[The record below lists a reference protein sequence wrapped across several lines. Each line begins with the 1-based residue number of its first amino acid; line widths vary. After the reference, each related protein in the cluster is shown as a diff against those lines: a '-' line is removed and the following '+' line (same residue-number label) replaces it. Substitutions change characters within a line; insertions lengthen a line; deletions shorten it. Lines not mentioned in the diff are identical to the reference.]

1 THTYAQFGNYSPVTV
16 TITDTDANA
25 SPVPA
30 ASIPR
35 QSTTVASTAH
45 VVDAPIFPGAPLTIT
60 TTEGALF
67 PTTFPTIAP
76 GLTEVATFTDGNP
89 LAKASQFNATI
100 YWSGLPTNIPIIA
113 TLGTVIADPTVP
125 GQFDVLGNHL
135 FVDAA
140 VYPLT
145 IALGSAGGST
155 ATATGSA
162 VVNDAPL
169 TNIPLSPT
177 QSV

>member
-1 THTYAQFGNYSPVTV
+1 
-16 TITDTDANA
+16 
-25 SPVPA
+25 PVPS

-60 TTEGALF
+60 TTEGKVF
-67 PTTFPTIAP
+67 PTTFPSNP
-76 GLTEVATFTDGNP
+76 NLVEVATFTDGNP
-89 LAKASQFNATI
+89 GAVASQFNATI
-100 YWSGLPTNIPIIA
+100 YWSGSPTNIPIIA
-113 TLGTVIADPTVP
+113 PVGTIIADPTIP

-135 FVDAA
+135 FTDAA

-177 QSV
+177 QSVAGSTFN